1 MAKSNITA
9 PPLDHST
16 ALRILDIQIDK
27 VENLEARQVL
37 DRYYTLFKKNE
48 QKVGGTIY
56 LQSKVFQAKECLMQ
70 RFPNAV

>member
-37 DRYYTLFKKNE
+37 DRYYILFKKNE
-48 QKVGGTIY
+48 QKVGGTTY
-56 LQSKVFQAKECLMQ
+56 LQSKVFQAKERLM
-70 RFPNAV
+70 